1 MQMDHDDIQLE
12 FSDLDPITNTQKVTL
27 TVPADVTPEVAKR
40 MLINAIQSSVS
51 DSVKTMY
58 RDYIREREANL
69 EDNEWYKALIN
80 IGEESK

>member
-1 MQMDHDDIQLE
+1 MNPEDIELE

-27 TVPADVTPEVAKR
+27 TIPADVAPEVAKQ

-58 RDYIREREANL
+58 RDYILEREANL
-69 EDNEWYKALIN
+69 EENEWYKALIN
-80 IGEESK
+80 IGGESK

>member
-1 MQMDHDDIQLE
+1 MDHDDIQLE
-12 FSDLDPITNTQKVTL
+12 FHDPDPVTNTQKFTL
-27 TVPADVTPEVAKR
+27 TVPADVTPEVAKQ

-80 IGEESK
+80 IGEGSK

>member
-1 MQMDHDDIQLE
+1 MDQEDIQLE

-27 TVPADVTPEVAKR
+27 TVPADVTPEVAKQ

>member
-1 MQMDHDDIQLE
+1 MDHDDIELVFHE
-12 FSDLDPITNTQKVTL
+12 PDPITNTQKVTL
-27 TVPADVTPEVAKR
+27 TVPADVTPEVAKK

-58 RDYIREREANL
+58 RDYIRERDANL

>member
-1 MQMDHDDIQLE
+1 MDHDDIQLE
-12 FSDLDPITNTQKVTL
+12 FSDPDPITNTQKVTL
-27 TVPADVTPEVAKR
+27 TVPADVAPEVAKQ

>member
-1 MQMDHDDIQLE
+1 MDHYDIQLE

-27 TVPADVTPEVAKR
+27 TVPADVTPEVAKQ

-51 DSVKTMY
+51 DSVKMMY
-58 RDYIREREANL
+58 RDYIR

>member
-1 MQMDHDDIQLE
+1 MNPDDIELE
-12 FSDLDPITNTQKVTL
+12 FHDLDPITNTQKVTL
-27 TVPADVTPEVAKR
+27 TLPADVTPEVAKQ

-51 DSVKTMY
+51 NSVKTMY

-69 EDNEWYKALIN
+69 EDSEWYKALIN

>member
-1 MQMDHDDIQLE
+1 MKPEDIQLE

-27 TVPADVTPEVAKR
+27 TIPADVAPEVAKQ

-69 EDNEWYKALIN
+69 EYNEWYKALIN

>member
-1 MQMDHDDIQLE
+1 MDHDDIQLE

-27 TVPADVTPEVAKR
+27 TVPADVTPDVAKQ
-40 MLINAIQSSVS
+40 MLINAIQSSVR

-58 RDYIREREANL
+58 RDYIREREDNL
-69 EDNEWYKALIN
+69 EENEWYKALIN

>member
-1 MQMDHDDIQLE
+1 MDHADIQLE

-27 TVPADVTPEVAKR
+27 TVPADVAPEVAKQ
-40 MLINAIQSSVS
+40 MLINAIQSSVN

>member
-1 MQMDHDDIQLE
+1 MDPNDIELE
-12 FSDLDPITNTQKVTL
+12 FHEPDPITNTQKVTL
-27 TVPADVTPEVAKR
+27 TVPADVAPEVAKQ

>member
-1 MQMDHDDIQLE
+1 MDPDDIQLE

>member
-1 MQMDHDDIQLE
+1 MDHDDIQLE

-27 TVPADVTPEVAKR
+27 TLPADIIPEVAEQ

>member
-1 MQMDHDDIQLE
+1 MDHDDIQLE
-12 FSDLDPITNTQKVTL
+12 FSDLDPIANTQKVTL
-27 TVPADVTPEVAKR
+27 TIPADVTPEIAKQ

-80 IGEESK
+80 IGEESE

>member
-1 MQMDHDDIQLE
+1 MGHDDIQLE

-27 TVPADVTPEVAKR
+27 TVPADVTPEVAKQ

-58 RDYIREREANL
+58 RDYIRERKANL

>member
-1 MQMDHDDIQLE
+1 MDHDDIQLE

-27 TVPADVTPEVAKR
+27 TVPADVTPEVAKQ

-51 DSVKTMY
+51 DSVKTTY

-80 IGEESK
+80 IVGESK